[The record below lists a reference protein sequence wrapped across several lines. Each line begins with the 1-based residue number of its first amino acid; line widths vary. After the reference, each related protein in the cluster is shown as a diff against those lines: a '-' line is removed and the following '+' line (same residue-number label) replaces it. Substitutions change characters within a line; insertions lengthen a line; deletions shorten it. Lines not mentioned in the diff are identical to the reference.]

1 MQPIVVIV
9 RPHNAAADDAEPGP
23 VGPYRSLRRTH
34 AALASFQTG
43 RAAGLVLL
51 LALSGSMGCG
61 SVQTQPPLFASLDVP
76 VTLTEFR
83 MRTNDFTEF
92 FVAVIEDA
100 ADVIIEQAEDED
112 VRRHAMVARLRVV
125 TAFLDAVSQP
135 DPAASL
141 VDVWAFC
148 LQLQDF
154 VTDGAGRDV
163 FGEDQEVVIAATD
176 MIVAEVENVVASVA
190 GGEGAPVA
198 AGFVRSWADEHPI
211 TVLPFARGT
220 SAVELAEQME
230 RQDGGPFAALGRLQT
245 GVDDVVEQMQRYL
258 GILPRTVRWQAQLI
272 LHQTLYDEPRIVQ
285 SLDSL
290 DAVTAGLLEM
300 NAFVQA
306 LPGDL
311 RAAARETLEEL
322 GPYIENERARLL
334 GEIDAQR
341 RAVFEDIDRERT
353 LVMAELERQTA
364 MVQGELDA
372 DIDDVLDN
380 IEALTAGM
388 ISESADEGERLM
400 DLVYRRALV
409 LLLIAIAG
417 GAGLIVL
424 ARWKRE
430 PAATQAPRSLSG
442 AED

>member
-1 MQPIVVIV
+1 MKIKLL
-9 RPHNAAADDAEPGP
+9 
-23 VGPYRSLRRTH
+23 YRSPRRTQGTH
-34 AALASFQTG
+34 AAVASSQTG
-43 RAAGLVLL
+43 RAAGVVLL
-51 LALSGSMGCG
+51 LALSGPIGCG
-61 SVQTQPPLFASLDVP
+61 SVQTEPPLFASLDVP

-83 MRTNDFTEF
+83 MRTTDFTEF

-100 ADVIIEQAEDED
+100 TDVIIEQAEDED
-112 VRRHAMVARLRVV
+112 LRHRVMVARLRVV

-135 DPAASL
+135 DPVASL

-154 VTDGAGRDV
+154 VTDGAGRER
-163 FGEDQEVVIAATD
+163 FGEHQEVVIAATD
-176 MIVAEVENVVASVA
+176 TIVAEVENVVASVS
-190 GGEGAPVA
+190 GGEGTPVVA
-198 AGFVRSWADEHPI
+198 SFVRSWADEHPI
-211 TVLPFARGT
+211 TVLPFTRGT

-230 RQDGGPFAALGRLQT
+230 RQDGGPLAALGRLQT

-258 GILPRTVRWQAQLI
+258 GILPRMVRWQAQLI
-272 LHQTLYDEPRIVQ
+272 LHQALYDEPRIVQ

-300 NAFVQA
+300 SAFVQA

-311 RAAARETLEEL
+311 RADALEALEEL
-322 GPYIENERARLL
+322 RPYIENERARLL

-353 LVMAELERQTA
+353 LVMAELDRQIA

-372 DIDDVLDN
+372 DIDDVLDKLG
-380 IEALTAGM
+380 ALTSGT
-388 ISESADEGERLM
+388 ISESAGEGERLI
-400 DLVYRRALV
+400 DLVYRRGLV
-409 LLLIAIAG
+409 LLLIATAG

-424 ARWKRE
+424 ARWTRK
-430 PAATQAPRSLSG
+430 PAATQVPGSLSG